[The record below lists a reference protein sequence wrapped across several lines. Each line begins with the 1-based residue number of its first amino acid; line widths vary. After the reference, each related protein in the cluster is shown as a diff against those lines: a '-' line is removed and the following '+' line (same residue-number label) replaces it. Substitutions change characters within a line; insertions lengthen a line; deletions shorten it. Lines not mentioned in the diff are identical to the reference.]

1 MAQAGAAGRG
11 CRAARPAVCRASKR
25 EGSDCAGRGTAA
37 GGRSARA
44 GQRSDGNP
52 AGCARR
58 RHRAATGAPAN
69 PFRPATGLRARCRS
83 GNRPACRPVDARN
96 PAAGGRS
103 ERSWRCDRADCG
115 LASAAVAA
123 EQCAAAWAP
132 ERRIH
137 RHAAEPAAWASH
149 SAIRDSRAAIAS
161 ASAAPDHRATI
172 ASTSAI
178 WGARTIAAACAARD
192 RKAWSAATAP
202 GGNKA
207 APAAAPG
214 VGNETGTAPAAARR
228 CS

>member
-172 ASTSAI
+172 ASASAP
-178 WGARTIAAACAARD
+178 WDARTI
-192 RKAWSAATAP
+192 ATAP
-202 GGNKA
+202 GGNEAAA
-207 APAAAPG
+207 APATALAAHRDEAG
-214 VGNETGTAPAAARR
+214 AATGGGNATGTTPAAARR